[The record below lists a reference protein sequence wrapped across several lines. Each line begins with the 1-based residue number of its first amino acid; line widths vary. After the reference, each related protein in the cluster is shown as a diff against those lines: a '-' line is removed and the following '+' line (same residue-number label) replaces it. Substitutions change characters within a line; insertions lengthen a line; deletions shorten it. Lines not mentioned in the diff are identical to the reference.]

1 MNKLIVFL
9 LLAFLAIYIVHREH
23 PELLEKGLENIP
35 FTPEHESRTQQQASE
50 IRKHR
55 DRIVELE
62 NQHSQTS
69 TMATN
74 LYGNIMALR
83 KTLNTDDS
91 VAVARFNSKVSAYE
105 KVNEQVKEISRQ
117 LDVEKQQ
124 LNTLLAQ
131 ADPGAAQAAGAPPP
145 SAVMPGKPTQTP
157 NRRKKV
163 VVYSTSWCPVCVKAK
178 DYLFKKHIFY
188 TEIDVES
195 SPEARAEFK
204 RLGGHGVPLIF
215 IGDTRLDGFSEEEID
230 KALRQ

>member
-1 MNKLIVFL
+1 
-9 LLAFLAIYIVHREH
+9 
-23 PELLEKGLENIP
+23 
-35 FTPEHESRTQQQASE
+35 
-50 IRKHR
+50 
-55 DRIVELE
+55 
-62 NQHSQTS
+62 
-69 TMATN
+69 MATN